1 MCVRQIEHALGRI
14 GFNRLSIHRPGV
26 LLTSR
31 PDSRPLEHVAQV
43 LLPRLH
49 WLLDLFGDYGQRWKA
64 ITVETVAQF
73 LVQVGETKVDEST
86 PASTSTYSLES
97 YTSRDIFRPTAYEDW
112 QTIESAGRTGL
123 NEQPDKEWNTMVE
136 IFENEVIRS
145 RKV

>member
-1 MCVRQIEHALGRI
+1 M
-14 GFNRLSIHRPGV
+14 
-26 LLTSR
+26 
-31 PDSRPLEHVAQV
+31 EHVAQV

-49 WLLDLFGDYGQRWKA
+49 WLLDLFGEYGQRWKA

-73 LVQVGETKVDEST
+73 LVQVGETKYDES
-86 PASTSTYSLES
+86 AAASTYSLES

-112 QTIESAGRTGL
+112 QPFESAGRTSL